1 MFVAAEDY
9 DGVGLRLDERLIKR
23 PAATFFM
30 TAAENAPA
38 AQIKRGDLLVVDR
51 AEPPA
56 AGRTAVVAIDGELKV
71 SRLPSPGQL
80 WGVVL
85 WIVRAP

>member
-9 DGVGLRLDERLIKR
+9 DDVGLRLDERLIKR

-30 TAAENAPA
+30 AAAEDAPEA
-38 AQIKRGDLLVVDR
+38 GVKRGDLLVVDR
-51 AEPPA
+51 AEAPA
-56 AGRTAVVAIDGELKV
+56 PGRAAVVSVDGELKV
-71 SRLPSPGQL
+71 TRLPFPGLL
-80 WGVVL
+80 WGVIL